1 MGLDEVSDM
10 FKLDDNFL
18 KSLGLGDMPA
28 EEKDAFLSYVYE
40 ELELRVG
47 TELSKDL
54 SDEQLEQFE
63 KLIDSGD
70 QDAAMQWLEAHC
82 PSYKQVVK
90 QELEKL
96 KEEIIASR
104 DRLLGSEST

>member
-1 MGLDEVSDM
+1 M
-10 FKLDDNFL
+10 FRLDDNFL
-18 KSLGLGDMPA
+18 ASVGLAGMPA
-28 EEKDAFLSYVYE
+28 DEKEAFLNYVSE

-63 KLIDSGD
+63 KLVDGGD
-70 QDAAMQWLEAHC
+70 QDVALQWLEKHC
-82 PSYKQVVK
+82 PNYKQVVK
-90 QELEKL
+90 DEFKKL

-104 DRLLGSEST
+104 DRLLGQES

>member
-1 MGLDEVSDM
+1 M
-10 FKLDDNFL
+10 FQLDDNFL
-18 KSLGLGDMPA
+18 ASLGLGAMPA
-28 EEKDAFLSYVYE
+28 DEKEAFLSYVYE

-47 TELSKDL
+47 MELSKDL

-63 KLIDSGD
+63 KLADSD
-70 QDAAMQWLEAHC
+70 QDAALQWLEKHC
-82 PSYKQVVK
+82 PNYKEVVK

-104 DRLLGSEST
+104 DRLLAND